1 MLRFNLGPQHM
12 LEELVNKVYLI
23 MKEKKREFVFKK
35 DGKGK
40 LVSHSHL
47 KNKDQGSAI
56 SSFRK
61 RQEMKSKFPLSFWK
75 K

>member
-23 MKEKKREFVFKK
+23 MKEKKREFVCKK

-56 SSFRK
+56 SSFKK
-61 RQEMKSKFPLSFWK
+61 RQEMKSKFPLSFWEK
-75 K
+75 

>member
-40 LVSHSHL
+40 LVSHL